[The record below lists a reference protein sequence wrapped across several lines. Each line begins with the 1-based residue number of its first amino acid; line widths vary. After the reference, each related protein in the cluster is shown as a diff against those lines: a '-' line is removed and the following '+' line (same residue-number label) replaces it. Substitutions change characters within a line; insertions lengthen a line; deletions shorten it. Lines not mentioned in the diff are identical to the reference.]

1 MVYLLASPLNGIKD
15 SLRARYVDS
24 HRLFRDDIA
33 PKLQSTDN
41 VGVVCS
47 VDCGDDDL
55 VWLGLLD
62 HAVKVQLGIG
72 RHFFVA
78 HRLQPGVC
86 IIHAH
91 LVRIAKTNNAGRG
104 RVVLGNGSVKE
115 DGSAAS
121 ANNGVALL
129 STTTVRYG
137 GHFDVLRSDVKGL
150 VEATKNLEE
159 TKVVVARK

>member
-1 MVYLLASPLNGIKD
+1 M
-15 SLRARYVDS
+15 
-24 HRLFRDDIA
+24 
-33 PKLQSTDN
+33 
-41 VGVVCS
+41 
-47 VDCGDDDL
+47 
-55 VWLGLLD
+55 
-62 HAVKVQLGIG
+62 
-72 RHFFVA
+72 
-78 HRLQPGVC
+78 
-86 IIHAH
+86 
-91 LVRIAKTNNAGRG
+91 
-104 RVVLGNGSVKE
+104 GNGSVKE